1 MGVGWIKEF
10 SGRLVG
16 ERCAANERTVA
27 FSVRWRT
34 KNSNKNGF
42 KRRRIEDG
50 CEGPED
56 DSKFGKY
63 ILLS

>member
-1 MGVGWIKEF
+1 MFLDIEECYLFKY
-10 SGRLVG
+10 RRCPG

-42 KRRRIEDG
+42 
-50 CEGPED
+50 
-56 DSKFGKY
+56 
-63 ILLS
+63 